1 VSSYVAGVK
10 HDDSKEMQQQVGSH
24 LMEVQKLYS
33 HDAVDLYPE
42 DVKKEAQVQMM
53 SAKGTT
59 NRDKELKDQKI
70 KVAIWKKE
78 KKSKSKAPFPPL
90 EDYKKKAKERKV
102 DNDVGWVYVDEET
115 RQKEG
120 DMEKAKKVLR
130 SGEVL
135 LKSN

>member
-1 VSSYVAGVK
+1 
-10 HDDSKEMQQQVGSH
+10 MQQQVGSH
-24 LMEVQKLYS
+24 LMEVQKLYR
-33 HDAVDLYPE
+33 HDVVDLYPE
-42 DVKKEAQVQMM
+42 DVKKEAQVRKM

-59 NRDKELKDQKI
+59 SRDKELKDQKI

-102 DNDVGWVYVDEET
+102 DNDVGWVYVDKET
-115 RQKEG
+115 KQIWK
-120 DMEKAKKVLR
+120 KLKVLR
-130 SGEVL
+130 SGDCF